1 MQLARQPI
9 IDIKTKELY
18 AFELLAR
25 NKRDLDEFVAPPPN
39 HMFWSVIDKKVL
51 VLAEQFKL
59 NDWHLIVNVSEATL
73 ADDGLYQSW
82 ADTIL
87 KHKQKHKLSIEIT
100 EQVTSHTL
108 HNRWL
113 HLKEL
118 NVPLVM
124 DDFGDE
130 NNTLSR
136 LIKYPW
142 DICKFAI
149 DETNHFNTEKLDGIE
164 YCKRTN
170 IEMIAE
176 RIETKEQA
184 FVAAKAG
191 IKLQQGYLWG
201 RPEILHEQLN
211 NENNLFNFVLSP
223 V

>member
-9 IDIKTKELY
+9 IDIETKKLY

-25 NKRDLDEFVAPPPN
+25 NKPDLDEFVAPPPN

-164 YCKRTN
+164 YCKRTD

-211 NENNLFNFVLSP
+211 NENNLFNFALSP